1 MDISELLGQNERVM
15 KDLGKRFADTEA
27 MMVRRPLA
35 ASEAR
40 VTKLQGRL
48 KALADERAE
57 TIARI
62 DADIASAETEL
73 KSLKSLVDTET
84 KRLAPME
91 AAMRKGAAT
100 VAGAARKTK

>member
-1 MDISELLGQNERVM
+1 MDIAELLGQNERVM

-27 MMVRRPLA
+27 AMVRRPLA

-40 VTKLQGRL
+40 VTKLENRL

-62 DADIASAETEL
+62 DADIASVKSEL
-73 KSLKSLVDTET
+73 KSLKSHVDTET

-91 AAMRKGAAT
+91 AAMRKSTAT
-100 VAGAARKTK
+100 VARTARKTK